1 MSADRGGTYRIP
13 LQEAGE
19 QLLVTRVD
27 DEEGAFISLENDEEV
42 FDLVGDD
49 FFVTLSIENAARLGE
64 LLRVLTA

>member
-49 FFVTLSIENAARLGE
+49 FFVTLSIENSARLGE